1 MRVGE
6 VDSAPGGR
14 VGSMRDGI
22 LDQKFLLTGQDNSPN
37 NYLLNVGRT
46 GGGGWATPRH
56 RHTFDQVRYVL
67 KCRYPVA
74 KGVVMEEGSVGY
86 FPESVH
92 YGPQDRPEGLEMM
105 VCQFGGAS
113 GQGFLSIPQREA
125 ANAALAKKG
134 TFKDGIFIW
143 IDEKGQKHNKDGS
156 EACYEQA
163 TGKKSVYSKPRYD
176 DIIIMDPAAYDWVSE
191 DDKGVYTKW
200 LGTFTERNTR
210 LGFIRL
216 DAGATFSAGM
226 QPSIELLFLSK
237 GAVSVEGKS
246 TASAQRSNSRRTKVP
261 SRCAPFNQANSS
273 ASYCRGSERPA
284 GTRAGAC
291 NTGLPRLP
299 WSPYGVASSTA
310 CVPIRPR
317 GHECAM
323 RLTVRMRRI
332 QNEK

>member
-6 VDSAPGGR
+6 AATAEGGR
-14 VGSMRDGI
+14 VGSMREGV
-22 LDQKFLLTGQDNSPN
+22 LEQKFLLFGEDDSPS

-46 GGGGWATPRH
+46 GGGGWTTPRH

-67 KCRYPVA
+67 KGRYPIA

-113 GQGFLSIPQREA
+113 GQGFLSPARREA

-134 TFKDGIFIW
+134 TFKDGVYTY
-143 IDEKGQKHNKDGS
+143 IDEKGQRHNKDGS
-156 EACYEQA
+156 EACYEEA

-176 DIIIMDPAAYDWVSE
+176 NFIIMDPEAYDWALE
-191 DDKGVYTKW
+191 ADGVAVKW

-210 LGFIRL
+210 LGFVRL

-226 QPSIELLFLSK
+226 QPSTELLFLSK
-237 GAVSVEGKS
+237 GAVTAHGKEYGERAAFEFSKNEGPV
-246 TASAQRSNSRRTKVP
+246 AIRAVQP
-261 SRCAPFNQANSS
+261 SEFLRIV
-273 ASYCRGSERPA
+273 
-284 GTRAGAC
+284 
-291 NTGLPRLP
+291 LP
-299 WSPYGVASSTA
+299 
-310 CVPIRPR
+310 
-317 GHECAM
+317 
-323 RLTVRMRRI
+323 
-332 QNEK
+332 QF

>member
-6 VDSAPGGR
+6 VATAPGGR
-14 VGSMRDGI
+14 VGSMRDGV
-22 LDQKFLLTGQDNSPN
+22 LDQTFLLTGEDNSPN

-46 GGGGWATPRH
+46 GGGGWTTPRH

-67 KCRYPVA
+67 KGRYPVA

-134 TFKDGIFIW
+134 TFKDGVFTW
-143 IDEKGQKHNKDGS
+143 IDEKGQRHNKDGS
-156 EACYEQA
+156 EACYEEA

-176 DIIIMDPAAYDWVSE
+176 DIIIMDPAAYDWVS
-191 DDKGVYTKW
+191 DDAKGVYTKW
-200 LGTFTERNTR
+200 LGTFTERDTR

-237 GAVSVEGKS
+237 GAVTVQGKEYGERSAFEFAKNEGPI
-246 TASAQRSNSRRTKVP
+246 AVHAVRP
-261 SRCAPFNQANSS
+261 SEFFCMV
-273 ASYCRGSERPA
+273 
-284 GTRAGAC
+284 
-291 NTGLPRLP
+291 LPRF
-299 WSPYGVASSTA
+299 
-310 CVPIRPR
+310 
-317 GHECAM
+317 
-323 RLTVRMRRI
+323 
-332 QNEK
+332 